1 METDEI
7 HQEDL
12 LTHYLFYGGA
22 IGDVAINYTL
32 LLASTMVS
40 FRVNIGHS
48 DSG

>member
-12 LTHYLFYGGA
+12 LTRYLFYGGA
-22 IGDVAINYTL
+22 MGDVAINYTV
-32 LLASTMVS
+32 LLASIMVS

>member
-12 LTHYLFYGGA
+12 LTHYLFYDGA
-22 IGDVAINYTL
+22 IGDVAINYTV

-48 DSG
+48 G

>member
-12 LTHYLFYGGA
+12 LTRCLFYGGA
-22 IGDVAINYTL
+22 MGDVAINYTV

-48 DSG
+48 G